1 MNEEKVINLS
11 NSSIDYVE
19 TSKLVENRIIND
31 KKEMN
36 VIIRNNTI
44 KIRNKDIK
52 YIYHL
57 CSSKYEE
64 GIVFV
69 YNKCNK
75 TSDDSLFIS
84 QNVSNDISNSFNL
97 VDIDLFKNENRF
109 LYGTFFS
116 LCLSLFFHIISY
128 VYNSNVSRFII

>member
-1 MNEEKVINLS
+1 MNGEKVINLS
-11 NSSIDYVE
+11 NSSINYIE

-36 VIIRNNTI
+36 VIIKNNTI

-69 YNKCNK
+69 YNNCNK
-75 TSDDSLFIS
+75 TSDDSLLIS
-84 QNVSNDISNSFNL
+84 ESVSNNISNSFDSM
-97 VDIDLFKNENRF
+97 DIDSFKNENTF

-116 LCLSLFFHIISY
+116 LYKEQIIEINSLFCICIQST
-128 VYNSNVSRFII
+128 

>member
-19 TSKLVENRIIND
+19 TSNLVESRIIND

-75 TSDDSLFIS
+75 TSEDNLLIS
-84 QNVSNDISNSFNL
+84 ESVSNNISNSFDL
-97 VDIDLFKNENRF
+97 TDIDLFKNVKSINYLHF
-109 LYGTFFS
+109 NCS
-116 LCLSLFFHIISY
+116 LK
-128 VYNSNVSRFII
+128 

>member
-1 MNEEKVINLS
+1 
-11 NSSIDYVE
+11 
-19 TSKLVENRIIND
+19 
-31 KKEMN
+31 MN

-64 GIVFV
+64 GIIFV

-75 TSDDSLFIS
+75 TSDDNLLIS
-84 QNVSNDISNSFNL
+84 ESVSNNISNSFDL
-97 VDIDLFKNENRF
+97 MDIDLFKNANTF

-116 LCLSLFFHIISY
+116 LYKEQII
-128 VYNSNVSRFII
+128 

>member
-84 QNVSNDISNSFNL
+84 ESVSNDISNSFDL
-97 VDIDLFKNENRF
+97 VDIDLFKYENTF

-116 LCLSLFFHIISY
+116 LYKEEII
-128 VYNSNVSRFII
+128 

>member
-19 TSKLVENRIIND
+19 TSKLVESRIIND

-75 TSDDSLFIS
+75 TSEDNLLIS
-84 QNVSNDISNSFNL
+84 ESVSNNISNSFDL
-97 VDIDLFKNENRF
+97 TDIDLFKNENRF